1 MAKTTELDDIY
12 DTPKRKFGVFG
23 VFKIL
28 FYIFVA
34 ICVVLSAVL
43 GYYGYQ
49 LYKELSPQVH
59 AMIDYHPNEITQVFD
74 SKGRLIA
81 NLFDEE
87 YRFYAKYDEIPGRVI
102 EALLAVEDTM
112 FFEHEGVNFDAIA
125 RATFKNL
132 ISMKYMEGGSTLTQQ
147 LVKNMLLTSD
157 RTLNRKVKEFLLS
170 IRAEQV
176 LTKEQI
182 LERYLNYIFLGHG
195 YYGIK
200 TAALGYFKKDLD
212 KLTLKEIAM
221 LVGLPKSPVKYDPTR
236 YLKNSLN
243 RANAI
248 LKRMYEL
255 GWITQA
261 EFNHS
266 IKEIPKVYN
275 QTLTQ
280 NKAPYVVDEALR
292 ELGDIENLKSGG
304 YKIYL
309 TIDLDYQK
317 IAKEA
322 LIKGFENIQFRIMD
336 REQKTREWQKK
347 PKLTE
352 EEIKDLNENSSN
364 TLNGA
369 IVVTNPHTGEVL
381 AMVGGVDHNK
391 SSFNRA
397 TQTNRQFGSTMKP
410 FVYQIA
416 FNKGYSPAEIVIDS
430 PKRFGSGGKLWQP
443 NNDTRNFL
451 GPVTMQTALEKSL
464 NIPAI
469 DTALKITESSLYS
482 GLNEMGFDNFPR
494 DLTVV
499 LGSLSLSP
507 MKAAMQYSLFS
518 NYGTIVKPYV
528 VAKIIDPSGRETL
541 FQTTQATFTTPQ
553 QAFLI
558 TSILRNTVQRG
569 TGYRAKVNGVQVAGK
584 TGTSNQSRDVWFCG
598 YTPDIQAIIW
608 YGRDD
613 NTPIG
618 GGAYGGNV
626 SAPVF
631 ADFMTKA
638 LEINPGMQRNFIV
651 PNGVYQQQIG
661 KELIYYTD
669 TSRIN
674 YEQIEEQERLREIDN
689 VMW

>member
-1 MAKTTELDDIY
+1 MAAARLDDIY
-12 DTPKRKFGVFG
+12 ETPKKAKGVFRVFG
-23 VFKIL
+23 VL
-28 FYIFVA
+28 FYVFLA
-34 ICVVLSAVL
+34 LSAVIVCVV

-59 AMIDYHPNEITQVFD
+59 AMVDYHPNEVTQVFD
-74 SKGRLIA
+74 AKGRLVA

-87 YRFYAKYDEIPGRVI
+87 YRFYVKYDEIPGRVI

-112 FFEHEGVNFDAIA
+112 FFEHDGVNFDAIM
-125 RATFKNL
+125 RAIFKNVVN
-132 ISMKYMEGGSTLTQQ
+132 MRYMEGGSTLTQQ
-147 LVKNMLLTSD
+147 LVKNMLLTND
-157 RTLNRKVKEFLLS
+157 RTLDRKLKEFLLS

-200 TAALGYFKKDLD
+200 TAALGYFKKNLD
-212 KLTLKEIAM
+212 ELTLKEIAM

-236 YLKNSLN
+236 HLKNSLN

-248 LKRMYEL
+248 LKRMYDL
-255 GWITQA
+255 GWISQSEFHQA
-261 EFNHS
+261 V
-266 IKEIPKVYN
+266 KEVPKVYN

-292 ELGDIENLKSGG
+292 ELSNIRNLKSGG

-309 TIDLDYQK
+309 TIDLDYQ
-317 IAKEA
+317 EA
-322 LIKGFENIQFRIMD
+322 ARAALLKGYENIQYRIVE
-336 REQKTREWQKK
+336 RAQNVRSWQKK
-347 PKLTE
+347 PKLTDSE
-352 EEIKDLNENSSN
+352 VDELRARSAT

-381 AMVGGVDHNK
+381 AMVGGTDHNK

-410 FVYQIA
+410 FVYQLA
-416 FNKGYSPAEIVIDS
+416 FDKGYSPAEIVIDS
-430 PKRFGSGGKLWQP
+430 PKRFGGGSNLWQP
-443 NNDTRNFL
+443 NNDTRKFL

-469 DTALKITESSLYS
+469 DTALKITEGALYA
-482 GLNEMGFDNFPR
+482 GLESFGFENFPR

-499 LGSLSLSP
+499 LGSLSMSP

-518 NYGTIVKPYV
+518 NAGTIVKPYV
-528 VAKIIDPSGRETL
+528 VAKIIDPQGKEFL
-541 FQTTQATFTTPQ
+541 FQTTQHNVTTPQ

-558 TSILRNTVQRG
+558 TSILRNTVQKG
-569 TGYRAKVNGVQVAGK
+569 TGYRAKVNGLQVAGK

-598 YTPDIQAIIW
+598 YTPDLQAIVW

-613 NTPIG
+613 NMSIG
-618 GGAYGGNV
+618 GGAYGGNI

-631 ADFMTKA
+631 ADFMQRA
-638 LEINPGMQRNFIV
+638 LEINPGMQRSFRT
-651 PNGVYQQQIG
+651 PNGVYQQRIG
-661 KELIYYTD
+661 DETIYYTD

-674 YEQIEEQERLREIDN
+674 YEQIEQQERLKEADN
-689 VMW
+689 IIF

>member
-1 MAKTTELDDIY
+1 MAKTTDLDDIY
-12 DTPKRKFGVFG
+12 DTPTKKLGVFG
-23 VFKIL
+23 IFKIL
-28 FYIFVA
+28 FYMFLTIGVIFSG
-34 ICVVLSAVL
+34 II

-125 RATFKNL
+125 RAVFKNVVN
-132 ISMKYMEGGSTLTQQ
+132 MKYMEGGSTLTQQ

-157 RTLNRKVKEFLLS
+157 RTLNRKLKEFLLS

-200 TAALGYFKKDLD
+200 TASLGYFKKNLNQ
-212 KLTLKEIAM
+212 LTLKEIAM

-236 YLKNSLN
+236 HLKNSLN

-248 LKRMYEL
+248 LKRMYDL

-261 EFNHS
+261 EFNHG

-317 IAKEA
+317 IARES
-322 LIKGFENIQFRIMD
+322 LIKGFENIQFRITD
-336 REQKTREWQKK
+336 REQRAREWQKK

-352 EEIKDLNENSSN
+352 SEIEELNTSSST

-469 DTALKITESSLYS
+469 DTALKITEGSLYD
-482 GLNEMGFDNFPR
+482 GLNEMGFENFPR

-518 NYGTIVKPYV
+518 NSGTIVKPYV
-528 VAKIIDPSGRETL
+528 VAKIIDPNGKETL
-541 FQTTQATFTTPQ
+541 FQTTQTTFTTPQ

-558 TSILRNTVQRG
+558 TSILRNVVQKG
-569 TGYRAKVNGVQVAGK
+569 TGYRARVNGIQIAGK

-598 YTPDIQAIIW
+598 YTPDLQAIIW

-631 ADFMTKA
+631 ADFIKKV
-638 LEINPGMQRNFIV
+638 LDINPGMQRSFRT
-651 PNGVYQQQIG
+651 PSGVYQQQIG
-661 KELIYYTD
+661 KEFIYYTD

-674 YEQIEEQERLREIDN
+674 YDQIEEQEKLREIDN
-689 VMW
+689 VIW

>member
-1 MAKTTELDDIY
+1 MAAAQLDDIY
-12 DTPKRKFGVFG
+12 ETPKKTRGVLKIFT
-23 VFKIL
+23 IL
-28 FYIFVA
+28 FYIFIA
-34 ICVVLSAVL
+34 FCCIIACVL

-59 AMIDYHPNEITQVFD
+59 AMIDYHPNEVTQVFD
-74 SKGRLIA
+74 SKGRLVA

-87 YRFYAKYDEIPGRVI
+87 YRFYATYNEIPGRVI

-112 FFEHEGVNFDAIA
+112 FFEHDGVNLDAIA
-125 RATFKNL
+125 RAVFKN
-132 ISMKYMEGGSTLTQQ
+132 IVNMRYMEGGSTLTQQ

-157 RTLNRKVKEFLLS
+157 RTLDRKLKEFLLS

-200 TAALGYFKKDLD
+200 TAALGYFKKNLNE
-212 KLTLKEIAM
+212 LTLKEIAM
-221 LVGLPKSPVKYDPTR
+221 LVGLPKSPVKYDPTKH
-236 YLKNSLN
+236 LKNSLN

-255 GWITQA
+255 GWITQS
-261 EFNHS
+261 EFNQAL
-266 IKEIPKVYN
+266 KEVPKVYN

-292 ELGDIENLKSGG
+292 ELSNIKDLKSGG

-309 TIDLDYQK
+309 TIDLDYQD
-317 IAKEA
+317 AAREA
-322 LIKGFENIQFRIMD
+322 LLKGYENIQFRIVE
-336 REQKTREWQKK
+336 REQNARSWQKK

-352 EEIKDLNENSSN
+352 QEIESVKQNSAA

-381 AMVGGVDHNK
+381 AMVGGVNHSK

-397 TQTNRQFGSTMKP
+397 TQTNRQFGSSMKP
-410 FVYQIA
+410 FVYQLA
-416 FNKGYSPAEIVIDS
+416 FDKGYSPAEIVIDS
-430 PKRFGSGGKLWQP
+430 PKRFGGGNTLWQP
-443 NNDTRNFL
+443 NNDTRKFL

-469 DTALKITESSLYS
+469 DTALKIGEGDLYA
-482 GLNEMGFDNFPR
+482 GLASYGFENFPR

-518 NYGTIVKPYV
+518 NAGTIVKPYV
-528 VAKIIDPSGRETL
+528 VAKIIDPQGKETI
-541 FQTTQATFTTPQ
+541 FQTEQTTITTPQ

-558 TSILRNTVQRG
+558 TSILRNTVQKG
-569 TGYRAKVNGVQVAGK
+569 TGYRARINGMQIAGK

-598 YTPDIQAIIW
+598 YTPDLQAIVW

-613 NTPIG
+613 NMPIG
-618 GGAYGGNV
+618 GGAYGSNV

-631 ADFMTKA
+631 ADFIKKA
-638 LEINPGMQRNFIV
+638 IEINPGMQRSFRT
-651 PNGVYQQQIG
+651 PNGVYQQKVG
-661 KELIYYTD
+661 DEMIYYTD
-669 TSRIN
+669 TSRISR
-674 YEQIEEQERLREIDN
+674 EQLEQQERLKEADN
-689 VMW
+689 IIF

>member
-1 MAKTTELDDIY
+1 MAAARLDDIY
-12 DTPKRKFGVFG
+12 ETPKKAKGVFRVFG
-23 VFKIL
+23 VL
-28 FYIFVA
+28 FYVFLA
-34 ICVVLSAVL
+34 LSAVIVCVV

-59 AMIDYHPNEITQVFD
+59 AMVDYHPNEVTQVFD
-74 SKGRLIA
+74 AKGRLVA

-87 YRFYAKYDEIPGRVI
+87 YRFYVKYDEIPGRVI

-112 FFEHEGVNFDAIA
+112 FFEHDGVNFDAIM
-125 RATFKNL
+125 RAIFKNVVN
-132 ISMKYMEGGSTLTQQ
+132 MRYMEGGSTLTQQ
-147 LVKNMLLTSD
+147 LVKNMLLTND
-157 RTLNRKVKEFLLS
+157 RTLDRKLKEFLLS

-200 TAALGYFKKDLD
+200 TAALGYFKKNLD
-212 KLTLKEIAM
+212 ELTLKEIAM

-236 YLKNSLN
+236 HLKNSLN

-248 LKRMYEL
+248 LKRMYDL
-255 GWITQA
+255 GWISQSEFHQA
-261 EFNHS
+261 V
-266 IKEIPKVYN
+266 KEIPKVYN

-292 ELGDIENLKSGG
+292 ELSNIRNLKSGG

-309 TIDLDYQK
+309 TIDLDYQ
-317 IAKEA
+317 EA
-322 LIKGFENIQFRIMD
+322 ARAALLKGYENIQYRIVE
-336 REQKTREWQKK
+336 RAQNVRSWQKK
-347 PKLTE
+347 PKLTDSE
-352 EEIKDLNENSSN
+352 VDELRARSAT

-381 AMVGGVDHNK
+381 AMVGGIDHNK

-397 TQTNRQFGSTMKP
+397 TQANRQFGSTMKP
-410 FVYQIA
+410 FVYQLA
-416 FNKGYSPAEIVIDS
+416 FDKGYSPAEIVIDS
-430 PKRFGSGGKLWQP
+430 PKRFGGGSNLWQP
-443 NNDTRNFL
+443 NNDTRKFL

-469 DTALKITESSLYS
+469 DTALKITEGALYA
-482 GLNEMGFDNFPR
+482 GLESFGFENFPR

-499 LGSLSLSP
+499 LGSLSMSP

-518 NYGTIVKPYV
+518 NAGTIVKPYV
-528 VAKIIDPSGRETL
+528 VAKIIDPQGKEFL
-541 FQTTQATFTTPQ
+541 FQTTQHNVTTPQ

-558 TSILRNTVQRG
+558 TSILRNTVQKG
-569 TGYRAKVNGVQVAGK
+569 TGYRAKVNGLQVAGK

-598 YTPDIQAIIW
+598 YTPDLQAIVW

-613 NTPIG
+613 NMSIG
-618 GGAYGGNV
+618 GGAYGGNI

-631 ADFMTKA
+631 ADFMQRA
-638 LEINPGMQRNFIV
+638 LEINPGMQRSFRT
-651 PNGVYQQQIG
+651 PNGVYQQRIG
-661 KELIYYTD
+661 DETIYYTD

-674 YEQIEEQERLREIDN
+674 YEQIEQQERLKEADN
-689 VMW
+689 IIF

>member
-1 MAKTTELDDIY
+1 MAAARLDDIY
-12 DTPKRKFGVFG
+12 ETPKKAKGVFRVFG
-23 VFKIL
+23 VL
-28 FYIFVA
+28 FYVFLA
-34 ICVVLSAVL
+34 LSAVIVCVV

-59 AMIDYHPNEITQVFD
+59 AMVDYHPNEVTQVFD
-74 SKGRLIA
+74 AKGRLVA

-87 YRFYAKYDEIPGRVI
+87 YRFYVKYDEIPGRVI

-112 FFEHEGVNFDAIA
+112 FFEHDGVNFDAIM
-125 RATFKNL
+125 RAIFKNVVN
-132 ISMKYMEGGSTLTQQ
+132 MRYMEGGSTLTQQ
-147 LVKNMLLTSD
+147 LVKNMLLTND
-157 RTLNRKVKEFLLS
+157 RTLDRKLKEFLLS

-200 TAALGYFKKDLD
+200 TAALGYFKKNLD
-212 KLTLKEIAM
+212 ELTLKEIAM

-236 YLKNSLN
+236 HLKNSLN

-248 LKRMYEL
+248 LKRMYDL
-255 GWITQA
+255 GWISQSEFHQA
-261 EFNHS
+261 V
-266 IKEIPKVYN
+266 KEVPKVYN

-292 ELGDIENLKSGG
+292 ELSNIRNLKSGG

-309 TIDLDYQK
+309 TIDLDYQ
-317 IAKEA
+317 EA
-322 LIKGFENIQFRIMD
+322 ARAALLKGYENIQYRIVE
-336 REQKTREWQKK
+336 RAQNVRSWQKK
-347 PKLTE
+347 PKLTDSE
-352 EEIKDLNENSSN
+352 VDELRARSAT

-381 AMVGGVDHNK
+381 AMVGGIDHNK

-410 FVYQIA
+410 FVYQLA
-416 FNKGYSPAEIVIDS
+416 FDKGYSPAEIVIDS
-430 PKRFGSGGKLWQP
+430 PKRFGGGSNLWQP
-443 NNDTRNFL
+443 NNDTRKFL

-469 DTALKITESSLYS
+469 DTALKITEGALYA
-482 GLNEMGFDNFPR
+482 GLESFGFENFPR

-499 LGSLSLSP
+499 LGSLSMSP

-518 NYGTIVKPYV
+518 NAGTIVKPYV
-528 VAKIIDPSGRETL
+528 VAKIIDPQGKEFL
-541 FQTTQATFTTPQ
+541 FQTTQHNVTTPQ

-558 TSILRNTVQRG
+558 TSILRNTVQKG
-569 TGYRAKVNGVQVAGK
+569 TGYRAKVNGLQVAGK

-598 YTPDIQAIIW
+598 YTPDLQAIVW

-613 NTPIG
+613 NMSIG
-618 GGAYGGNV
+618 GGAYGGNI

-631 ADFMTKA
+631 ADFMQRA
-638 LEINPGMQRNFIV
+638 LEINPGMQRSFRT
-651 PNGVYQQQIG
+651 PNGVYQQRIG
-661 KELIYYTD
+661 DETIYYTD

-674 YEQIEEQERLREIDN
+674 YEQIEQQERLKEADN
-689 VMW
+689 IIF

>member
-1 MAKTTELDDIY
+1 MAAAQLDDIY
-12 DTPKRKFGVFG
+12 ETPKKTKGVFR
-23 VFKIL
+23 VFSIF
-28 FYIFVA
+28 FYVFLA
-34 ICVVLSAVL
+34 LSAVIMCVV

-59 AMIDYHPNEITQVFD
+59 AMIDYHPNEVTQVFD
-74 SKGRLIA
+74 SKGRLVA

-87 YRFYAKYDEIPGRVI
+87 YRFYVKYDEIPGRII

-112 FFEHEGVNFDAIA
+112 FFEHDGVNFDAIM
-125 RATFKNL
+125 RAVFKNVVN
-132 ISMKYMEGGSTLTQQ
+132 MRYMEGGSTLTQQ

-157 RTLNRKVKEFLLS
+157 RTLDRKLKEFLLS

-176 LTKEQI
+176 LTKEEI

-200 TAALGYFKKDLD
+200 TAALGYFKKSLNE
-212 KLTLKEIAM
+212 LTLKEIAM
-221 LVGLPKSPVKYDPTR
+221 LVGLPKSPVKYDPTKH
-236 YLKNSLN
+236 LKNSLN

-248 LKRMYEL
+248 LKRMYDL
-255 GWITQA
+255 GWISQA
-261 EFNHS
+261 EFHQAV
-266 IKEIPKVYN
+266 KEVPKVYN

-292 ELGDIENLKSGG
+292 ELADIKDLKSGG

-309 TIDLDYQK
+309 TIDLDYQE
-317 IAKEA
+317 AAREA
-322 LIKGFENIQFRIMD
+322 LLKGYENIQYRIIE
-336 REQKTREWQKK
+336 REQNVRSWQKK
-347 PKLTE
+347 PKLTDSDIDE
-352 EEIKDLNENSSN
+352 LKEQSAT

-381 AMVGGVDHNK
+381 AMVGGINHNK

-410 FVYQIA
+410 FVYQLA
-416 FNKGYSPAEIVIDS
+416 FDKGYSPAEIVIDS
-430 PKRFGSGGKLWQP
+430 PKRFGGGSKLWQP
-443 NNDTRNFL
+443 NNDTRKFL

-469 DTALKITESSLYS
+469 DTALKITENALYA
-482 GLNEMGFDNFPR
+482 GLESFGFENFPK

-518 NYGTIVKPYV
+518 NGGTIVKPYV
-528 VAKIIDPSGRETL
+528 VAKIIDPRGKEIL
-541 FQTTQATFTTPQ
+541 FQTTQQSVTTPQ

-558 TSILRNTVQRG
+558 TSILRNTVQKG
-569 TGYRAKVNGVQVAGK
+569 TGYRAKVNGLQIAGK

-598 YTPDIQAIIW
+598 YTPDLQAIVW

-613 NTPIG
+613 NMPIG
-618 GGAYGGNV
+618 GGAYGGNI

-631 ADFMTKA
+631 ADFMQKA
-638 LEINPGMQRNFIV
+638 LEINPGMQRSFRT
-651 PNGVYQQQIG
+651 PNGVYQQRIG
-661 KELIYYTD
+661 DEIIYYTD

-674 YEQIEEQERLREIDN
+674 YEQIEQQERLKEADN
-689 VMW
+689 IIF